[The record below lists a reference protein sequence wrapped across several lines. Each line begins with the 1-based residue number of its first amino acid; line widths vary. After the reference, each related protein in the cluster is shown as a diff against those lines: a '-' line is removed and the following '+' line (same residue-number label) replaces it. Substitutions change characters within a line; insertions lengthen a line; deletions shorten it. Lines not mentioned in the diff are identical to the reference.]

1 MGVYKQIDAVMQEA
15 IQDPAL
21 RDTVEWYAAH
31 IHQLSPELMRA
42 ILTDEDFFQK
52 ALTAWD
58 NERFGPKPASEHVAL
73 QEPVVRRRQL
83 REPKRSRMCVAG
95 WSLIGV
101 ALVASVALVVVNL

>member
-21 RDTVEWYAAH
+21 RETVEWYAAH
-31 IHQLSPELMRA
+31 IHHLSPELMRA

-52 ALTAWD
+52 ALTVWD
-58 NERFGPKPASEHVAL
+58 NERFSPKPASEHVAL
-73 QEPVVRRRQL
+73 QEPVVRRREL
-83 REPKRSRMCVAG
+83 REPERSRMCVAG

-101 ALVASVALVVVNL
+101 ALVASVALLIGAI